1 MQNLSYENEFD
12 LYENDPVLGAHF
24 HMNGLKD
31 LQRSSKV
38 LLKYFAKI
46 FEDLSRSLPTSLQDL
61 SSENVCKLFQLKNP

>member
-31 LQRSSKV
+31 FQRSSKV

-46 FEDLSRSLPTSLQDL
+46 FEDLRGSLPISLQDL
-61 SSENVCKLFQLKNP
+61 SLENLCKLFQLKNP